1 MAHIFDSVLET
12 IGYTPLVRLHRVEE
26 AYGCR
31 ARLLAKV
38 ERGNPGGS
46 VKDRAALRMVE
57 DAEQKG
63 ILKAGSTIIEPTSGN
78 TGIGLCVVAAA
89 RGYRAVIIMP
99 DSMSV
104 ERINLMRAYGAEV
117 ILTPGALGM
126 QGAVEKA
133 EELQAATPGSI
144 IAGQFVNPSNSAA
157 HYDTTG
163 PELWRDTDGV
173 LDAFVAGIGTGG
185 TITGVGHYLK
195 KQNHAI
201 RIIGVEPSD
210 SPLLSGGKAGPHGL
224 QGIGANF
231 VPAVLD
237 QKVCDEMITVTTPA
251 AYELARFSAYREGLL
266 VGISSGA
273 ALWAAVQ
280 VACRPEYEG
289 KTVVALLP
297 DSGERYLSTNLF
309 SE

>member
-1 MAHIFDSVLET
+1 MAQIYDSILET
-12 IGYTPLVRLHRVEE
+12 IGHTPLVRLHRVEE
-26 AYGCR
+26 TYSCR

-46 VKDRAALRMVE
+46 IKDRAALRMVE

-63 ILKAGSTIIEPTSGN
+63 LLTPGSTIIEPTSGN
-78 TGIGLCVVAAA
+78 TGIGLCMVAAA

-126 QGAVEKA
+126 QGAVDKA

-163 PELWRDTDGV
+163 PELWRDTDGD

-185 TITGVGHYLK
+185 SITGVGHYLK
-195 KQNHAI
+195 KQNNAI
-201 RIIGVEPSD
+201 RIIGVEPTD
-210 SPLLSGGKAGPHGL
+210 SPLLSGGKAGSHGL

-231 VPAVLD
+231 IPAVLD
-237 QKVCDEMITVTTPA
+237 QRVYDEIITVTTPA
-251 AYELARFSAYREGLL
+251 AYELARFAARREGLL

-289 KTVVALLP
+289 KTVAALLP
-297 DSGERYLSTNLF
+297 DSGERYISTALF
-309 SE
+309 KE